1 MINNNNNQIIY
12 NYIINLDFEINAIR
26 KIQTS

>member
-1 MINNNNNQIIY
+1 MINNNNQIIY